1 MTTGY
6 GSGMCMGFVTHAH
19 LTGPKK
25 IKKLVRECR
34 YLTSRL
40 TPYLVRVPTRPNFK
54 KKEKTFLDGGGGLKR
69 LVRVRLKREYLLK
82 YSCKYPYLF
91 IYLFSSIRVTRVP
104 TSYG

>member
-54 KKEKTFLDGGGGLKR
+54 KKEKTFLDGGRAEAAGTGATQKGI
-69 LVRVRLKREYLLK
+69 
-82 YSCKYPYLF
+82 F
-91 IYLFSSIRVTRVP
+91 T
-104 TSYG
+104 

>member
-1 MTTGY
+1 
-6 GSGMCMGFVTHAH
+6 MGFVTHAH

-54 KKEKTFLDGGGGLKR
+54 KKEPERATNPKLLWVVFVLIRFAAVIFGS
-69 LVRVRLKREYLLK
+69 RVLW
-82 YSCKYPYLF
+82 LF
-91 IYLFSSIRVTRVP
+91 VVFFV
-104 TSYG
+104 